1 MDYVREMVADIAR
14 DYSSQLTVV
23 LSNRDEYQEVTPVI
37 SGGNDCERFVLW
49 LAGAGGSWAG

>member
-14 DYSSQLTVV
+14 DYSSQVTVV

-37 SGGNDCERFVLW
+37 SGGNDCERFGLW
-49 LAGAGGSWAG
+49 LAGAGRSGAG